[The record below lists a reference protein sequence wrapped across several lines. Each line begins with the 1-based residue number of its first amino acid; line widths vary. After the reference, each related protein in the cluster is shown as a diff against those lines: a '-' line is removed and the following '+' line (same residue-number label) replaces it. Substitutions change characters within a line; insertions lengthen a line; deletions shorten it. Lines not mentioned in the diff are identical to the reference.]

1 MKHIVKSKEKVD
13 LPNGIYAGRVGGYN
27 LTILS
32 QDYFGKKIELE
43 FFSDVEEIVKEL
55 NLLRGSNFTEK
66 TTTTKCGKCDKNSA
80 QNEHTCPYQSDVNDD
95 DEYTC
100 DCCDECCQDCAD
112 DI

>member
-43 FFSDVEEIVKEL
+43 FGIKTMGLIVLVVVKD
-55 NLLRGSNFTEK
+55 SIAF
-66 TTTTKCGKCDKNSA
+66 CYDKS
-80 QNEHTCPYQSDVNDD
+80 
-95 DEYTC
+95 
-100 DCCDECCQDCAD
+100 
-112 DI
+112 IMLK